1 MKKIAIIGASRLQ
14 NPLILKANELG
25 LETHVF
31 AWKSGD
37 VGEATAYKFYPIS
50 ITEKDKILQKCK
62 EIGIDGVCTIAS
74 DLANITVNYIARNL
88 GLTCNSKECIELS
101 TNKYKMRKAFL
112 QSGCPS
118 PRFKLA
124 SLNTPIEEFK
134 EMKFPLIVK
143 PIDRSG
149 SRGIQKINSIDAAN
163 NAIKDALRV
172 SFTDKILVEEFF
184 EGREFSVEHISW
196 EGSHYFLSI
205 TEKFTTGSP
214 NFIERG
220 HLEPARIT
228 KEEKMKIQAVVT
240 KALDSLKIRNG
251 ASHSELKINNQGEVA
266 IIEIGSR
273 MGGDFIGSNL
283 VELST
288 GYDFLKAVIDVSL
301 GNPPALP
308 THFRQDFALSR
319 FIFDAADKHSLKEAE
334 QDKNII
340 LYDSY
345 CSESFKKPIED
356 SSSRHGF
363 FIIKAENESDIT
375 KYIPS

>member
-37 VGEATAYKFYPIS
+37 VGESTAYKFYPIS
-50 ITEKDKILQKCK
+50 ITEKGKILQKCR

-88 GLTCNSKECIELS
+88 GLNCNSKECIELS
-101 TNKYKMRKAFL
+101 TNKYNMRKAFL
-112 QSGCPS
+112 QAGCPS
-118 PRFKLA
+118 PKFILA
-124 SLNTPIEEFK
+124 SLSTPIEVIE

-149 SRGIQKINSIDAAN
+149 SRGIQKINAIDKAYE
-163 NAIKDALRV
+163 AIKEALRV
-172 SFTDKILVEEFF
+172 SFADKILVEEFF

-196 EGSHYFLSI
+196 EGKHYFLSV

-214 NFIERG
+214 NFIEKG
-220 HLEPARIT
+220 HLEPARVTT
-228 KEEKMKIQAVVT
+228 KEKRIIMSEVE

-251 ASHSELKINNQGEVA
+251 ASHSEIKINDQGEVV

-288 GYDFLKAVIDVSL
+288 GYDFLKAVIDVAL
-301 GNPPALP
+301 GIPPVLP
-308 THFRQDFALSR
+308 KTTKQDFALSR
-319 FIFDAADKHSLKEAE
+319 FIFDTDDKHSLKEAE
-334 QDKNII
+334 QDKNIN

-363 FIIKAENESDIT
+363 YIISAKNESDIT